1 MKSPFKVEFKSY
13 SKIKVIRKSSIRI
26 DKPDWI
32 VKGGYR
38 EGFGYDA
45 FMKLYENNNLPELIF
60 TETYPVALG
69 IYKAARELNMT
80 IPEDIDVI
88 CFGNADVQEYLHPPL
103 SCVNQPTDIIA
114 KNAIT
119 LLLENIEKGE
129 RFKPMEVVVPTE
141 LIIRGTCIKNNIG
154 K

>member
-1 MKSPFKVEFKSY
+1 MND
-13 SKIKVIRKSSIRI
+13 SSIPV
-26 DKPDWI
+26 KPDWI

-80 IPEDIDVI
+80 IPDDIDVI
-88 CFGNADVQEYLHPPL
+88 CFGNANVQKFLNPPL
-103 SCVNQPTDIIA
+103 SCVDQPTGLISESA
-114 KNAIT
+114 VN
-119 LLLENIEKGE
+119 LLIENINNNYSAKSKEIII
-129 RFKPMEVVVPTE
+129 PTE
-141 LIIRGTCIKNNIG
+141 LIIRDTCRKKIKET